1 MEKRLTYTIKE
12 CSEMLG
18 VSLSVC
24 YEAARMG
31 VIPVIRLGSRRLV
44 IPRHAFHRMLKEGA
58 LPDNLTDQTNEKE

>member
-18 VSLSVC
+18 VSKSVC

-31 VIPVIRLGSRRLV
+31 LIPVLRLGQRRLV
-44 IPRHAFHRMLKEGA
+44 IPKFAFHKMLKEGA
-58 LPDNLTDQTNEKE
+58 LPTNLTNPTNKT

>member
-31 VIPVIRLGSRRLV
+31 GIPVIRLGSRRLV
-44 IPRHAFHRMLKEGA
+44 VPKFAFHKMLEESA
-58 LPDNLTDQTNEKE
+58 LPTSLTGHSNETL